1 MCNRRPKRLRRWK
14 RRINTNLSQET
25 SANLPVQE
33 SRPFLVHGQ
42 WKQGAVATSVVDPFT
57 GKSVAQVAQ
66 ATEADVEEAVAST
79 SGSAA
84 VMAQLPGHA
93 RYNILQQIAALLYRR
108 RDECAQTITA
118 EAGKPI
124 TDAKREVSR
133 AIQTFTVAAE
143 ESRRIA
149 GEVVPLDWTP
159 GFDTHLG
166 MVRRF
171 PIGPILG
178 ITPFNFP
185 LNLVAHK
192 VAPALAAGN
201 PILIKPAPQT
211 PLTALLLGEIA
222 LEAGVPPGGLNVVP
236 CDNTHAERMVIDPRF
251 KLLSFTGSVSVG
263 WMLKAKCGKKK
274 VTLELGGNA
283 GVVIEPDADLE
294 LAAQRCA
301 AGGFGY
307 AGQTCIS
314 VQRVFVHQAVVDAFT
329 TKLLMHVARLKL
341 GDPAE
346 ETTTIGPLIDQAAAQ
361 RVESWI
367 GEAMADG
374 ARLLLGGKRI
384 GSLVEATVLGNV
396 KPEMKVS
403 CREVFGPV
411 VTVTPY
417 RQLSEAVTLL
427 NQSDFGLQAGIF
439 TQDINKIFYAFRHLE
454 VGAVLANEIPTFR
467 ADHMPYGGVK
477 DSGLGREGVRAAI
490 EDMTEPRMLIM
501 NLKEPA
507 HPSEK
512 SI

>member
-1 MCNRRPKRLRRWK
+1 
-14 RRINTNLSQET
+14 
-25 SANLPVQE
+25 VQE

-42 WKQGAVATSVVDPFT
+42 WKSGETSAPVVDPFT
-57 GKSVAQVAQ
+57 GKLIAPVTQ
-66 ATEADVEEAVAST
+66 ATESDVDEAIAST
-79 SGSAA
+79 CSAA
-84 VMAQLPGHA
+84 ATMGQLPGHA
-93 RYNILQQIAALLYRR
+93 RYNVLQQVAALLYRR
-108 RDECAQTITA
+108 RDEFAQTITA

-124 TDAKREVSR
+124 ADAKREVSR

-143 ESRRIA
+143 EARRIP
-149 GEVVPLDWTP
+149 GEVVPLDWMP
-159 GFDTHLG
+159 GSDTHLG
-166 MVRRF
+166 VLRRF

-192 VAPALAAGN
+192 VAPALASGN

-211 PLTALLLGEIA
+211 PLTALLLGEVA
-222 LEAGVPPGGLNVVP
+222 VEAGVPPGGLNVVP
-236 CDNTHAERMVIDPRF
+236 CENILAERMVVDPRF
-251 KLLSFTGSVSVG
+251 KLLSFTGSASVG

-294 LAAQRCA
+294 LAAKRCA

-314 VQRVFVHQAVVDAFT
+314 VQRVFVHHSIVDVFT
-329 TKLLMHVARLKL
+329 TKFLMHVARLKV
-341 GDPAE
+341 GDPADD
-346 ETTTIGPLIDQAAAQ
+346 TTTIGPLIDQAAAQ

-367 GEAMADG
+367 GEAVADG
-374 ARLLLGGKRI
+374 ARVLLGGKRM
-384 GSLVEATVLGNV
+384 GSLVEATVLSNV
-396 KPEMKVS
+396 KSDMKVS

-417 RQLSEAVTLL
+417 RQLSEAVALL
-427 NQSDFGLQAGIF
+427 NQSDYGLQAGIF

-490 EDMTEPRMLIM
+490 EDMTEPRMLIL
-501 NLKEPA
+501 NLKDP
-507 HPSEK
+507 PQVQEK
-512 SI
+512 SV

>member
-1 MCNRRPKRLRRWK
+1 M
-14 RRINTNLSQET
+14 
-25 SANLPVQE
+25 QE

-42 WKQGAVATSVVDPFT
+42 WKQGDGASPVVDPFT
-57 GKSVAQVAQ
+57 GKLIAQVAQ
-66 ATEADVEEAVAST
+66 ATESDIEQAVAST
-79 SGSAA
+79 SSATDS
-84 VMAQLPGHA
+84 MRRLPSHA
-93 RYNILQQIAALLYRR
+93 RYDMLQRIATLLYQR
-108 RDECAQTITA
+108 RDEFAHTITA

-143 ESRRIA
+143 EARRIP

-159 GFDTHLG
+159 GFDTHIGLL
-166 MVRRF
+166 RRF
-171 PIGPILG
+171 PVGPILG

-192 VAPALAAGN
+192 VAPALASGN

-211 PLTALLLGEIA
+211 PLTALLLGEVA

-236 CDNTHAERMVIDPRF
+236 CDNLLAERMVVDPRF
-251 KLLSFTGSVSVG
+251 KLLSFTGSASVG

-283 GVVIEPDADLE
+283 AVVIESDADIE

-314 VQRVFVHQAVVDAFT
+314 VQRIFVHHSVTDLFT
-329 TKLLMHVARLKL
+329 TKLLMHVARLKM
-341 GDPAE
+341 GDPTD
-346 ETTTIGPLIDQAAAQ
+346 ETTSIGPLIDDAAAQ
-361 RVESWI
+361 RVEEWI
-367 GEAMADG
+367 GEAVADG
-374 ARLLLGGKRI
+374 ARVLLGGKRR
-384 GSLVEATVLGNV
+384 GSLVEATVLSNV

-417 RQLSEAVTLL
+417 RQLSEAVALL

-439 TQDINKIFYAFRHLE
+439 TQDINKIFYAYRHVE

-507 HPSEK
+507 NPT
-512 SI
+512 

>member
-1 MCNRRPKRLRRWK
+1 M
-14 RRINTNLSQET
+14 
-25 SANLPVQE
+25 QE

-42 WKQGAVATSVVDPFT
+42 WKSGELSASVVDPFT
-57 GKSVAQVAQ
+57 GKLVAQVTQ
-66 ATEADVEEAVAST
+66 ATESDVQEAIAST
-79 SGSAA
+79 CSAA
-84 VMAQLPGHA
+84 ATMEQLPSHA
-93 RYNILQQIAALLYRR
+93 RYNILQQVAALLYRR
-108 RDECAQTITA
+108 RDEFVQAIMA

-143 ESRRIA
+143 EARRIP
-149 GEVVPLDWTP
+149 GEVIPLDWTP

-166 MVRRF
+166 VLRRF

-185 LNLVAHK
+185 LNLVTHK
-192 VAPALAAGN
+192 VAPALASGN

-211 PLTALLLGEIA
+211 PLTALLLGEVVM
-222 LEAGVPPGGLNVVP
+222 EAGLPPGGLNVVP
-236 CDNTHAERMVIDPRF
+236 CDNVLAERMVVDPRF
-251 KLLSFTGSVSVG
+251 KLLSFTGSASVG

-314 VQRVFVHQAVVDAFT
+314 VQRVFVHHSIADAFT
-329 TKLLMHVARLKL
+329 TKLLMHVARLKV
-341 GDPAE
+341 GDPAD
-346 ETTTIGPLIDQAAAQ
+346 ETTSIGPLIDQAAAQ

-367 GEAMADG
+367 GEAVADG
-374 ARLLLGGKRI
+374 ARVLLGGRRT
-384 GSLVEATVLGNV
+384 GSLVEATVLSNV
-396 KPEMKVS
+396 NPDMKVS
-403 CREVFGPV
+403 CKEVFGPV

-417 RQLSEAVTLL
+417 RQISEAVALL
-427 NQSDFGLQAGIF
+427 NQSDYGLQAGIF

-501 NLKEPA
+501 NLKEPP
-507 HPSEK
+507 H
-512 SI
+512 

>member
-1 MCNRRPKRLRRWK
+1 M
-14 RRINTNLSQET
+14 
-25 SANLPVQE
+25 QE

-42 WKQGAVATSVVDPFT
+42 WKSGEVSAPVVDPFT
-57 GKSVAQVAQ
+57 GKLVAQVTQ
-66 ATEADVEEAVAST
+66 ATESDVDEAIAST
-79 SGSAA
+79 CNAA
-84 VMAQLPGHA
+84 AAMGQLPGHA
-93 RYNILQQIAALLYRR
+93 RYNILQQMAALLYRR
-108 RDECAQTITA
+108 RDEFAQAITA

-133 AIQTFTVAAE
+133 GIQTFTVAAE
-143 ESRRIA
+143 EARRIS
-149 GEVVPLDWTP
+149 GDVIPLDWTP
-159 GFDTHLG
+159 GSDTHLG
-166 MVRRF
+166 LLRRF

-211 PLTALLLGEIA
+211 PLTALLIGEIA

-236 CDNTHAERMVIDPRF
+236 CDNALAERMVVDPRF
-251 KLLSFTGSVSVG
+251 KLLSFTGSAAVG

-314 VQRVFVHQAVVDAFT
+314 VQRVFVHHSIVDAFT

-341 GDPAE
+341 GDPADD
-346 ETTTIGPLIDQAAAQ
+346 TTTIGPLIDQPAAQ

-367 GEAMADG
+367 GEAVAGG
-374 ARLLLGGKRI
+374 ARVLLGGKRM
-384 GSLVEATVLGNV
+384 GSLVEATVLSNV
-396 KPEMKVS
+396 KPDMNVS
-403 CREVFGPV
+403 CKEVFGPV

-427 NQSDFGLQAGIF
+427 NQSDYGLQAGIF

-490 EDMTEPRMLIM
+490 DDMTEPRMLIM
-501 NLKEPA
+501 NLKEP
-507 HPSEK
+507 PTLPEK
-512 SI
+512 SV

>member
-1 MCNRRPKRLRRWK
+1 MQGP
-14 RRINTNLSQET
+14 
-25 SANLPVQE
+25 
-33 SRPFLVHGQ
+33 RPFLVHGQ
-42 WKQGAVATSVVDPFT
+42 WKQGDTTARVVNPFN
-57 GKSVAQVAQ
+57 GQVIADVVQ
-66 ATEADVEEAVAST
+66 ATESDAEQAIAST
-79 SGSAA
+79 SGATA
-84 VMAQLPGHA
+84 TMGELPAYA
-93 RYNILQQIAALLYRR
+93 RYNILQQVAALIYRR
-108 RDECAQTITA
+108 RDEFASTITA

-124 TDAKREVSR
+124 ADAKREVSR
-133 AIQTFTVAAE
+133 AVQTFTVAAE
-143 ESRRIA
+143 EARRIP

-159 GFDTHLG
+159 NTDSHLG
-166 MVRRF
+166 ILRRF

-211 PLTALLLGEIA
+211 PLTALLLGEVA
-222 LEAGVPPGGLNVVP
+222 LEAGLPPGGLNVVP
-236 CDNTHAERMVIDPRF
+236 CDNALAERFAVDQRF
-251 KLLSFTGSVSVG
+251 KLLSFTGSAPVG

-283 GVVIEPDADLE
+283 GVVIEPDADLD

-301 AGGFGY
+301 TGGFGY

-314 VQRVFVHQAVVDAFT
+314 VQRVFVHQSIADLFT
-329 TKLLMHVARLKL
+329 TKLLMQVARLKA
-341 GDPAE
+341 GDPTDEA
-346 ETTTIGPLIDQAAAQ
+346 TVVGPLIDQAAAQ

-367 GEAMADG
+367 GEAVAEG
-374 ARLLLGGKRI
+374 ARVLLGGKRM
-384 GSLVEATVLGNV
+384 GSVVEATVLSNV

-417 RQLSEAVTLL
+417 RQLSEAIAAL
-427 NQSDFGLQAGIF
+427 NQSDFGLQAGVF
-439 TQDINKIFYAFRHLE
+439 TQDINKIFHAFRHLE

-477 DSGLGREGVRAAI
+477 DSGLGREGIRAAI
-490 EDMTEPRMLIM
+490 EDMTEPRLLVL

-507 HPSEK
+507 GSH
-512 SI
+512 